1 MLAGNSGWYF
11 TISRRTEIGFRTLS
25 DLHPIHLSSMT
36 KTALIFLAAILAG
49 GPALAAD
56 APTTAA
62 ICKAGIAA
70 VMGRDPK
77 IIRAKDNGDIV
88 RLSYVRENDGSLWE
102 YRCKIEG
109 SEIIWATKTGR
120 WRTDPADEKLRYK
133 AGAKSVTVDYVSADG
148 GVISSDTYT
157 WRQL

>member
-1 MLAGNSGWYF
+1 MERA
-11 TISRRTEIGFRTLS
+11 
-25 DLHPIHLSSMT
+25 
-36 KTALIFLAAILAG
+36 
-49 GPALAAD
+49 
-56 APTTAA
+56 
-62 ICKAGIAA
+62 
-70 VMGRDPK
+70 PK
-77 IIRAKDNGDIV
+77 IIRAKDDGDIV

-109 SEIIWATKTGR
+109 SEIIWASKSGR

-148 GVISSDTYT
+148 SLISSSTYT

>member
-1 MLAGNSGWYF
+1 MK
-11 TISRRTEIGFRTLS
+11 
-25 DLHPIHLSSMT
+25 HLP
-36 KTALIFLAAILAG
+36 LILAIAITVG
-49 GPALAAD
+49 GPAIAAD
-56 APTTAA
+56 GPTAAA
-62 ICKAGIAA
+62 ICKAGIATL
-70 VMGRDPK
+70 MGRDPK
-77 IIRAKDNGDIV
+77 IIRAKDGGDVV

-109 SEIIWATKTGR
+109 SEIIWASKTGR

>member
-1 MLAGNSGWYF
+1 MK
-11 TISRRTEIGFRTLS
+11 E
-25 DLHPIHLSSMT
+25 
-36 KTALIFLAAILAG
+36 TALILTVAVMTG
-49 GPALAAD
+49 SPALAAD
-56 APTTAA
+56 GPTAAA

-70 VMGRDPK
+70 LMGRDPK
-77 IIRAKDNGDIV
+77 IVRAKDNGDIV
-88 RLSYVRENDGSLWE
+88 RLSYVRENDGTLWE

-109 SEIIWATKTGR
+109 SEIIWASKTGR